1 MIKDPGT
8 LLPAALSLSFLNDL
22 PPMNPSKEQPLSQD
36 DIGSLADIVMVMQ
49 RRFMASL
56 MGELARGKVSF
67 PQFFLLGHL
76 CAQGGTGMS
85 RIAELMNHSTPA
97 ATGLVQRLEKL
108 GYVRRSHEADDRRKV
123 TVAATPKGKRLVEG
137 IRQEMIGNLEKV
149 MGRLDPGDQNA
160 WLDIY
165 RKIHEY
171 CTSCHR

>member
-1 MIKDPGT
+1 MPSSKD
-8 LLPAALSLSFLNDL
+8 
-22 PPMNPSKEQPLSQD
+22 QPLNLD
-36 DIGSLADIVMVMQ
+36 EVGSLADIVMVMQ

-76 CAQGGTGMS
+76 CSQGPTGMS

-108 GYVRRSHEADDRRKV
+108 GYVRRTHEREDRRKV
-123 TVAATPKGKRLVEG
+123 NVAATPKGTRLVEG
-137 IRQEMIGNLEKV
+137 VRQEMIGNLEKV
-149 MGRLDPGDQNA
+149 MEMLEPGEQRA

-165 RKIHEY
+165 RKIHDY

>member
-1 MIKDPGT
+1 MP
-8 LLPAALSLSFLNDL
+8 PSND
-22 PPMNPSKEQPLSQD
+22 QPLQRD
-36 DIGSLADIVMVMQ
+36 EVGSLADLVMVMQ

-56 MGELARGKVSF
+56 LGELARGKVSF

-76 CAQGGTGMS
+76 CSQGPTGMS

-108 GYVRRSHEADDRRKV
+108 GYVRRSHEREDRRKV
-123 TVAATPKGKRLVEG
+123 NVAATAKGTRLVEG

-149 MGRLDPGDQNA
+149 MGMLEPGEQRA

-171 CTSCHR
+171 CTSCNR

>member
-1 MIKDPGT
+1 MPSSKD
-8 LLPAALSLSFLNDL
+8 
-22 PPMNPSKEQPLSQD
+22 QPLNLD
-36 DIGSLADIVMVMQ
+36 EVGSLADIVMVMQ

-76 CAQGGTGMS
+76 CSQGPTGMS

-108 GYVRRSHEADDRRKV
+108 GYVRRTHEREDRRKV
-123 TVAATPKGKRLVEG
+123 NVAATPKGTRLVEG
-137 IRQEMIGNLEKV
+137 VRQEMIGNLEKV
-149 MGRLDPGDQNA
+149 MEMLEPGEQRA

-165 RKIHEY
+165 RKIHDY
-171 CTSCHR
+171 CTNCHR

>member
-1 MIKDPGT
+1 MPPPFIPPDRDRDR
-8 LLPAALSLSFLNDL
+8 ALDRD
-22 PPMNPSKEQPLSQD
+22 EV
-36 DIGSLADIVMVMQ
+36 GSLASIIMVMQ

-76 CAQGGTGMS
+76 CSQGPSGMG
-85 RIAELMNHSTPA
+85 RIAELMDHSTPA

-108 GYVRRSHEADDRRKV
+108 GYVRRSLEKEDRRKV
-123 TVAATPKGKRLVEG
+123 TVTATPKGVHLVEG

-149 MGRLDPGDQNA
+149 MERLEPQEQRA

-165 RKIHEY
+165 GKINNY

>member
-1 MIKDPGT
+1 M
-8 LLPAALSLSFLNDL
+8 
-22 PPMNPSKEQPLSQD
+22 PPSNHQPLQRD
-36 DIGSLADIVMVMQ
+36 EVGSLADIVMVMQ

-56 MGELARGKVSF
+56 LGELARGKVSF

-76 CAQGGTGMS
+76 CSQGPTGMS

-108 GYVRRSHEADDRRKV
+108 GYVRRFHEREDRRKV
-123 TVAATPKGKRLVEG
+123 NVAATAKGTRLVEG

-149 MGRLDPGDQNA
+149 MGMLEPGEQRA

-171 CTSCHR
+171 CTSCNR

>member
-1 MIKDPGT
+1 MIQLKT
-8 LLPAALSLSFLNDL
+8 SIHQPA
-22 PPMNPSKEQPLSQD
+22 PLSREEV
-36 DIGSLADIVMVMQ
+36 GSLASIIMVMQ

-76 CAQGGTGMS
+76 CSHGQIGMS
-85 RIAELMNHSTPA
+85 RIAELMDHSTPA

-108 GYVRRSHEADDRRKV
+108 GHVRRTHDPEDRRKV
-123 TVAATPKGKRLVEG
+123 MVAPTPKGTRLVEG

-149 MGRLDPGDQNA
+149 MGRLSSAEQRA

-165 RKIHEY
+165 EKIHEY